1 MKPGRANAKLPEE
14 PYDPK
19 NELARIIMLTPKK
32 SQIGQEL
39 SSLPLGFRRLTR
51 TAL

>member
-1 MKPGRANAKLPEE
+1 MKWFPEV

-19 NELARIIMLTPKK
+19 NEVMSMRTLTPKK
-32 SQIGQEL
+32 SQIDQDL
-39 SSLPLGFRRLTR
+39 SSLPLGFTCLMR

>member
-1 MKPGRANAKLPEE
+1 M

-19 NELARIIMLTPKK
+19 NELISMRTLTPKK
-32 SQIGQEL
+32 SQIAQDL
-39 SSLPLGFRRLTR
+39 SSLPLGFTRLTR